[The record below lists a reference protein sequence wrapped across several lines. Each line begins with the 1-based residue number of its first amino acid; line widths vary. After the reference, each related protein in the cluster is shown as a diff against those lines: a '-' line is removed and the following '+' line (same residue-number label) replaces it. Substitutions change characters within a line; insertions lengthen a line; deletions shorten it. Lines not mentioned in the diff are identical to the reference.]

1 MQRKICRQIQRR
13 LQQKAAKALWTSVA
27 VAGLLLGA
35 CDYSLANPAGGTVT
49 GGTAAISGEGT
60 TTVTITQTTDK
71 ATINWDSFSIGSGE
85 TVTFNQLSSSSI
97 ALNRVT
103 GTDASAIYGTLS
115 SNGKVYL
122 INPNGILFS
131 STAQV
136 NVGGIVASTLD
147 ISDSDFLC
155 GNYTFSGSG
164 GSVVNNGSI
173 VAVDGGYVVLL
184 GDTVVNTGT
193 ITAGSGTVTL
203 GAGSRITLDFVGDG
217 LLGLTVDRAAL
228 GALVQNSGMITADGG
243 AVYLSAAAAD
253 TLAGTVVNNSGT
265 IRAQSV
271 AEVNGKIVLDGGTN
285 GTVANSGTLDASG
298 KDSGATGGLVKVLG
312 ETVNLADGT
321 LINVSG
327 DAGGGTALIGGNY
340 QGSGA
345 ERHATI
351 TTVTADAT
359 INADALTNGDG
370 GTVVVWSDETT
381 TFAGTITA
389 RGGSASGDGGS
400 VEMSGKKTL
409 NVNGTA
415 SVNTTA
421 AGGTTGNW
429 LLDPDDYTIDSF
441 NVGTLTTNLATSNI
455 TISTSAGG
463 TGGSGDITVSTPVSW
478 DSTYSLTLSAYRNI
492 DVNSTITN
500 SAGAAVTLRADNTG
514 ASTGTVSF
522 GSGGQIATTGAVSLY
537 YNPKTTTTTTI
548 NGTSTTVKN
557 YAAPTDYS
565 SYVSGGTLTAYM
577 LVNNV
582 TDLQA
587 ISLNLAGT
595 YALGCDID
603 AGATSS
609 WNSGAGFAPLGTSSS
624 SYFSGIFDGGGH
636 TISGLTITKTAAI
649 SNVGLFGYSTGTIR
663 NVGLLDVNITG
674 GDDVGGLVGLNRGS
688 LTNCYT
694 TGAVSGKGAFVGGLA
709 GVNLGGMITN
719 AYSTATV
726 TSAASSSYAGG
737 LVGYNYNGGSI
748 TTSYSTGA
756 VNGVSSVGGL
766 VGENGKNATITGCY
780 STGAVTGS
788 GSYVGGLVGYN
799 YDGSSITNCYSTG
812 PVQGVSNV
820 GGLVGRNYKNSAT
833 ITGCYSTG
841 AVTGSG
847 SYVAGLVGYN
857 GATITNCFWDTTISG
872 KTRGAYGSS
881 SGATGLTPLQWQT
894 KGPIAT
900 GLWDTTN
907 TWVAGY
913 PYPVLQAFPYIIIT
927 ASGTQVYG
935 SSTPTVTGTA
945 VTDQDGADASSLVDT
960 TDLSWL
966 VDTTQSAGGSY
977 TIGGQG
983 ATVNTSG
990 YQLTYIG
997 VLTVEK
1003 ADLTI
1008 TASDASKTYCG
1019 TAALSAYSVS
1029 GLVNGDSV
1037 SSVTLTSDGTDA
1049 TTNVGTYSITAGDA
1063 SGTGLSNYNINYLQ
1077 GELTVTPATLTI
1089 TASDASKTY
1098 GKTATLSEYYVS
1110 GLKNSD
1116 SVTGVTLTSDGAAA
1130 TANSGSYSVIA
1141 SDAAGVGLGN
1151 YTICYKTGLLYVNP
1165 ATLTVIANAAS
1176 KTYGAS
1182 DPTLTYGVNGLVNGD
1197 TVADVLSGR
1206 LTRDAGENAGTYA
1219 ITQGTLTA
1227 NSNYT
1232 ITSYTGD
1239 YLTITPAS
1247 LTVTADNVSRYVG
1260 QANPVFTASYSGLAG
1275 GDTAA
1280 ALTGELFFTTT
1291 ATPAS
1296 PADSYAITLTGTLA
1310 SPNYTVIYGDG
1321 VLTVRQLTDNAY
1333 TGALAMVYGTNVV
1346 TLFNEAGDFEL
1357 RIIGRGI
1364 SVDDNEFLKVL

>member
-1 MQRKICRQIQRR
+1 VTSG
-13 LQQKAAKALWTSVA
+13 AAT
-27 VAGLLLGA
+27 
-35 CDYSLANPAGGTVT
+35 
-49 GGTAAISGEGT
+49 ISGEGT
-60 TTVTITQTTDK
+60 TAVTVTQTTDK
-71 ATINWDSFSIGSGE
+71 TAINWTGFSIGSGE
-85 TVTFNQLSSSSI
+85 SVAFIQPGSNSI

-131 STAQV
+131 ATAQV

-147 ISDSDFLC
+147 ISDSDFLS
-155 GNYTFSGSG
+155 GNYSFSGSG
-164 GSVVNNGSI
+164 GSVANNGTITAS
-173 VAVDGGYVVLL
+173 DGGYVLLL
-184 GDTVVNTGT
+184 GNTVGNSGT
-193 ITAGSGTVTL
+193 ITAGSGTAAL
-203 GAGSRITLDFVGDG
+203 GAGSQITLDFEGDG
-217 LLGLTVDRAAL
+217 LLGLTVDSAAL
-228 GALVQNSGMITADGG
+228 GALAANSGTISADGG
-243 AVYLSAAAAD
+243 AVYLLSAAVAD

-271 AEVNGKIVLDGGTN
+271 AEVNGKIILSGGTN
-285 GTVANSGTLDASG
+285 GTVTNSGTLDASG
-298 KDSGATGGLVKVLG
+298 PDSGATGGLVKVLG
-312 ETVNLADGT
+312 ETLNLADGT

-327 DAGGGTALIGGNY
+327 DAGGGAALVGGNY
-340 QGSGA
+340 QGGGA
-345 ERHATI
+345 EQHATT
-351 TTVTADAT
+351 TTVVAGAT
-359 INADALTNGDG
+359 INADAITTGDG
-370 GTVVVWSDETT
+370 GMVVVWSDGTT

-389 RGGSASGDGGS
+389 RGGSESGDGGS
-400 VEMSGKKTL
+400 VETSGKTL
-409 NVNGTA
+409 DVRDTA
-415 SVNTTA
+415 CVNTTA
-421 AGGTTGNW
+421 AHGTIGNW
-429 LLDPDDYTIDSF
+429 LLDPDDYTIDSS

-455 TISTSAGG
+455 TISTSAVGM
-463 TGGSGDITVSTPVSW
+463 GGSGDITVSTPVLW
-478 DSTYSLTLSAYRNI
+478 DSTNSLTLSAYRNI
-492 DVNSTITN
+492 YVNSTITN
-500 SAGAAVTLRADNTG
+500 SAGASVTLRVDNTG
-514 ASTGTVSF
+514 TSIGTVSF
-522 GSGGQIATTGAVSLY
+522 ASGGQIATTGAVSIY

-548 NGTSTTVKN
+548 NVTSTTVKN

-603 AGATSS
+603 ASATSS

-624 SYFSGIFDGGGH
+624 SYFSGICDGGGH
-636 TISGLTITKTAAI
+636 TISGLTITKTAAT

-709 GVNLGGMITN
+709 GVNLGGTIINT
-719 AYSTATV
+719 YSTATV
-726 TSAASSSYAGG
+726 TATAATCTGYVGG

-748 TTSYSTGA
+748 ATSYSTGT
-756 VNGVSSVGGL
+756 VNGISNVGGL

-780 STGAVTGS
+780 SIG
-788 GSYVGGLVGYN
+788 
-799 YDGSSITNCYSTG
+799 
-812 PVQGVSNV
+812 
-820 GGLVGRNYKNSAT
+820 K
-833 ITGCYSTG
+833 
-841 AVTGSG
+841 VTGSG

-857 GATITNCFWDTTISG
+857 GATITNCFWDTTTSG
-872 KTRGAYGSS
+872 KTRGTYGSS
-881 SGATGLTPLQWQT
+881 SGATGLTTLQWQT
-894 KGPIAT
+894 EGPIAT
-900 GLWDTTN
+900 GLWDTTS

-935 SSTPTVTGTA
+935 SSTPTVIVTA

-966 VDTTQSAGGSY
+966 VDTTQSAGSSY

-997 VLTVEK
+997 ALTVEK

-1008 TASDASKTYCG
+1008 TASDASKTYGG
-1019 TAALSAYSVS
+1019 TATLSAYSVS
-1029 GLVNGDSV
+1029 GLKNSDKVT
-1037 SSVTLTSDGTDA
+1037 SVTLTSDGTDA
-1049 TTNVGTYSITAGDA
+1049 TANVGTYGITAGDA
-1063 SGTGLSNYNINYLQ
+1063 GGAGLSNYNINYVQ
-1077 GELTVTPATLTI
+1077 GELTVTPATLVI
-1089 TASDASKTY
+1089 IASDASKTY

-1116 SVTGVTLTSDGAAA
+1116 SVTGVTLTSAGAAA
-1130 TANSGSYSVIA
+1130 TANSGSYSITA
-1141 SDAAGVGLGN
+1141 SDAAGTGLDN
-1151 YTICYKTGLLYVNP
+1151 YIICYETGLLYVNP
-1165 ATLTVIANAAS
+1165 ATLAIIANAAS
-1176 KTYGAS
+1176 KTYGGS
-1182 DPTLTYGVNGLVNGD
+1182 DTALTYDVSGLVNED
-1197 TVADVLSGR
+1197 TVAEVLGGS
-1206 LTRDAGENAGTYA
+1206 LTRDTGENVGTFA

-1232 ITSYTGD
+1232 ITSYIGNC
-1239 YLTITPAS
+1239 LTITPAS
-1247 LTVTADNVSRYVG
+1247 LTVIADNVSRYVG
-1260 QANPVFTASYSGLAG
+1260 QANPVFTASYSGLTG

-1280 ALTGELFFTTT
+1280 ALTGELVFTTT

-1296 PADSYAITLTGTLA
+1296 PAGSYAIALTGTLA
-1310 SPNYTVIYGDG
+1310 TPNYTVTYGDG

-1333 TGALAMVYGTNVV
+1333 TGALTAALGVKDVV
-1346 TLFNEAGDFEL
+1346 LFNEAGDFEL